1 MNNSGLDLSKN
12 PAIDFRPVYL
22 SRCPDIPA
30 SDNLAVKICYFLP
43 EHLLSVGIPS
53 FFQSKFLEIRES
65 RWLRFQFVA
74 LLAFYLILFLKVQV
88 NILGF
93 HLY

>member
-22 SRCPDIPA
+22 SRYQDILAP
-30 SDNLAVKICYFLP
+30 DNLAVKICCFLP

-53 FFQSKFLEIRES
+53 FFRLKFPEIRES
-65 RWLRFQFVA
+65 RWLRSQFVD
-74 LLAFYLILFLKVQV
+74 FPVSYLTFLLKVQV